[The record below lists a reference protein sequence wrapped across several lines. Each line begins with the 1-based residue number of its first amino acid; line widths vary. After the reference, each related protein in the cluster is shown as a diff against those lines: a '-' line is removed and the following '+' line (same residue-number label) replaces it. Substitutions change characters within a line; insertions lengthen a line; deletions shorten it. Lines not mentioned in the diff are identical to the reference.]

1 MMAKK
6 KDIIELVDQKAEK
19 EEVKVKKEEPE
30 HPPYLKHVPT
40 GRIYPYHPITAQR
53 GDMIPYYKKE

>member
-1 MMAKK
+1 MAKK
-6 KDIIELVDQKAEK
+6 KDIEELVNQKAEK
-19 EEVKVKKEEPE
+19 EEVKVKKEETG

-40 GRIYPYHPITAQR
+40 GRIYPYHPITAKR